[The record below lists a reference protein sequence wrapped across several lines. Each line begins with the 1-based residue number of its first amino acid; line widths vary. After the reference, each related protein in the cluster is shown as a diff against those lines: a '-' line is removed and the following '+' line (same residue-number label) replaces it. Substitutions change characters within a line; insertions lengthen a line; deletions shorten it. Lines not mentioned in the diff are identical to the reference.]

1 MTKTPTRA
9 RPPKAAKPAPAP
21 EPVPQPTPEPQPA
34 RKSPTGKIGAV
45 VTLLSRPEGASLDA
59 LMDATG
65 WQAHSVRGALS
76 GAIKKQRGLN
86 VTSEKTEEGRVYRIP
101 AQVEA

>member
-1 MTKTPTRA
+1 MTKTPTRTRA
-9 RPPKAAKPAPAP
+9 AKAAKPAPAL
-21 EPVPQPTPEPQPA
+21 EPAVQPTPEPQPVP
-34 RKSPTGKIGAV
+34 KPMTGKIGAV
-45 VTLLSRPEGASLDA
+45 VTLLRRPEGASLDA

-86 VTSEKTEEGRVYRIP
+86 VTSEKTEEGRVYCIP